1 MTSSIKSEKPEK
13 EKMWFINILGILF
26 FGGLAWYAFAHIT
39 TMEERG
45 VVVLN
50 KFLMLPYDLA
60 GKWGVVGF
68 WLLFVLYN
76 IISGLRKFIKENIP
90 QKI

>member
-1 MTSSIKSEKPEK
+1 MTSIIKSEKPEK

-90 QKI
+90 RQI